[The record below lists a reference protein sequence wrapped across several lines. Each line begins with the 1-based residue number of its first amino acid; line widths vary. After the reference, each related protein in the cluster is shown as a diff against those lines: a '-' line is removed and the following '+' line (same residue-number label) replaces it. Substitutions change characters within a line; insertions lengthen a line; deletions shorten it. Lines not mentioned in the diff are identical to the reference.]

1 MQERFVSKVDDKYMW
16 VFTWEGFEMSAE
28 SRHVLEISEKL
39 ANFNIDTDT
48 DGNIST
54 DVGKCWA
61 FFTLQ
66 LLPM

>member
-1 MQERFVSKVDDKYMW
+1 
-16 VFTWEGFEMSAE
+16 MSAE

-66 LLPM
+66 LLPMWTVFLCVHWHKEFVANV

>member
-1 MQERFVSKVDDKYMW
+1 
-16 VFTWEGFEMSAE
+16 MSAE